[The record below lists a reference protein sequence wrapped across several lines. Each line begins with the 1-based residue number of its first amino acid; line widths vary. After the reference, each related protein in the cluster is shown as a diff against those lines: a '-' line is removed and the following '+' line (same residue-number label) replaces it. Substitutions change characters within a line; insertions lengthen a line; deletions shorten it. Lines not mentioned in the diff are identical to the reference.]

1 MKVYKYM
8 ETATLKEDFM
18 IKKLLIKTLTSVA
31 VFCGLC
37 FCAMTAHGAT
47 IQEVVDTA
55 EKYGIPQELIQQG
68 LNEYYSD
75 PDVYDEEYLDE
86 AVEYIEIYH
95 EEILKQLLGDITTAS
110 TAVSGQQTTTT
121 TTTVTTPTGGSNGG
135 SSGGSTGGSTG
146 GNGSSTQDPN
156 GFISEQEFI
165 KMTLE
170 EKRAYIAS
178 LPADKQQIFLSSLTA
193 EQLQSIVKQLP
204 ADGKADVLDKFVQA
218 GEQLGVQ
225 VTIDEIKDDNISMTL
240 RDDEGGLVDV
250 ATVGVI
256 VEDTGFD
263 YRPIFSVSAVMLLTA
278 GALLWVV
285 FRKMKSGAENE

>member
-1 MKVYKYM
+1 
-8 ETATLKEDFM
+8 M
-18 IKKLLIKTLTSVA
+18 IKKFFIKTLTGIA

-37 FCAMTAHGAT
+37 FAGMTAHAAT
-47 IQEVVDTA
+47 IQDVVDTA

-86 AVEYIEIYH
+86 AVAYIEIYH
-95 EEILKQLLGDITTAS
+95 EEILKQLLGDVTTAS
-110 TAVSGQQTTTT
+110 TAASGQQTTTT
-121 TTTVTTPTGGSNGG
+121 TTTTVTGGSNGG
-135 SSGGSTGGSTG
+135 STGSSSGGSTGG
-146 GNGSSTQDPN
+146 NSSTTDPN

-178 LPADKQQIFLSSLTA
+178 LPADKQQIFLNSLTA

-218 GEQLGVQ
+218 GESLGVQ
-225 VTIDEIKDDNISMTL
+225 VTIDEINDDNISMTL
-240 RDDEGGLVDV
+240 RDDEGELVDV
-250 ATVGVI
+250 AAVGVI
-256 VEDTGFD
+256 VEDTGID

-278 GALLWVV
+278 GALLWIV